1 MRQVEHG
8 CTSVYSFNRDGILC
22 FKGRYYVPDDEEL
35 KQAILKEAHSS
46 PYAMHPG
53 GDKMYQNLKERYRWF
68 GMKKDISDYVAKC
81 LTCQQVKAEHQHPS
95 GLLQPIKIP
104 EWKWERITME
114 FVVGLPLT
122 PSKKDSV
129 WVIVD
134 RLTKSAHFIPVRK
147 NYTVDKLAKLYISDI
162 VRLHGV
168 PLSIISDRD
177 PKLTSRFW
185 QALQNALGTRL
196 NFSTAFHPQTDGQSE
211 RVIQVLED
219 MLRGCVIDFRG
230 SWEDF
235 LPLAEFAYNNSYHA
249 SIRMAP
255 YEALYG
261 QKCRTPICW
270 TELYDKETL
279 GPDLIRKSEETVRL
293 IRNRLKEAFD
303 RQKSCADRRRKDI
316 EFKVGDQVFLKVSP
330 WKKVLRFGRKGKL
343 SPRFIA
349 PYRIS
354 ERIGS
359 VAYRLEL
366 PPQLSR
372 IHNVFHVSM
381 LRKYHPDPS
390 HVIQV
395 LDVELRPDLSYEEEP
410 VQILDQDERILRN
423 KRIPMVKV
431 LWINRSPSAATW
443 ETRESMENPSTP
455 KLADH
460 RPLSLTAGP
469 WSSPPPA
476 SGPSSPSEPSRS
488 PHSRLRAANRVEL
501 SIEAPFKTHLA
512 FLLDSD
518 LRRGAFG
525 VPSCRVSSPYLE
537 ESNPTLARRSR
548 GDFGLLLLRF
558 NVFRLVLEA
567 RGGHAPSPSTSGHQG
582 RQSAILVELAGLPNQ
597 AQLG

>member
-1 MRQVEHG
+1 MSLYDDGTLLAELQIKPTLSEEIKAKQQLDESLFPIMRQVEHG
-8 CTSVYSFNRDGILC
+8 STSVYSFDRDGILC
-22 FKGRYYVPDDEEL
+22 FKGRYCVPDDEEL
-35 KQAILKEAHSS
+35 KQAILKEVHSS
-46 PYAMHPG
+46 PYAMHLG
-53 GDKMYQNLKERYRWF
+53 GDKMYQNLKGRYRWF

-104 EWKWERITME
+104 EWKWERITMD

-129 WVIVD
+129 WMIVD

-147 NYTVDKLAKLYISDI
+147 NYTVNKLAKLYISEI

-168 PLSIISDRD
+168 PISIISDRD

-219 MLRGCVIDFRG
+219 MLRGCVIDFHG

-261 QKCRTPICW
+261 RKCRTPICW

-279 GPDLIRKSEETVRL
+279 GPDLIRQTEETVRL

-303 RQKSCADRRRKDI
+303 RQKSYADRRRKDI
-316 EFKVGDQVFLKVSP
+316 EFEVGDQVFLKVSP

-343 SPRFIA
+343 RPRFIG

-366 PPQLSR
+366 PPQLS
-372 IHNVFHVSM
+372 
-381 LRKYHPDPS
+381 
-390 HVIQV
+390 Q
-395 LDVELRPDLSYEEEP
+395 LRPDLSYEEEL

-431 LWINRSPSAATW
+431 LWSNRSPSEATW
-443 ETRESMENPSTP
+443 ETRESMEVQFPHLFSP
-455 KLADH
+455 EF
-460 RPLSLTAGP
+460 PTAGVLL
-469 WSSPPPA
+469 SPCRCH
-476 SGPSSPSEPSRS
+476 E
-488 PHSRLRAANRVEL
+488 RV
-501 SIEAPFKTHLA
+501 P
-512 FLLDSD
+512 
-518 LRRGAFG
+518 R
-525 VPSCRVSSPYLE
+525 
-537 ESNPTLARRSR
+537 ARRSR
-548 GDFGLLLLRF
+548 TRPLLVDPNAIWPSPEFGHSPRF
-558 NVFRLVLEA
+558 CIVLGKLEA
-567 RGGHAPSPSTSGHQG
+567 RGGHAPSPLKLRPPGATVG
-582 RQSAILVELAGLPNQ
+582 RFGRAPWP
-597 AQLG
+597 AQLSKVWVEPSMTSALVNADVSVDLY